1 MLSQNLMEKILDYAV
16 SHGADFAEIFCED
29 VRRSNLTVLGEKI
42 LNSSSGREKGV
53 GIRLF
58 KGLESAYLYTS
69 DLSEAEI
76 FRLLEETC
84 RYRDG
89 SFERAALEAMRRVS
103 LNPIS
108 RYPQSISLKD
118 KMALANRVVSAGKKA
133 DETVSQVRVNYVDMD
148 QKVWIANSEGLFV
161 EDNRVKTRLHM
172 TVFCEEGGD
181 RQSSYVGPGAMKGF
195 EFYDEINVEDY
206 VKQAAKKAKAML
218 HAKACPTGRM
228 PVIIT
233 NGFGGLF
240 FHEACGHSL
249 EASGVAK
256 GNSEFSGKLGSEG
269 SF

>member
-161 EDNRVKTRLHM
+161 EDNRVKTR
-172 TVFCEEGGD
+172 
-181 RQSSYVGPGAMKGF
+181 R
-195 EFYDEINVEDY
+195 I
-206 VKQAAKKAKAML
+206 
-218 HAKACPTGRM
+218 
-228 PVIIT
+228 
-233 NGFGGLF
+233 
-240 FHEACGHSL
+240 
-249 EASGVAK
+249 
-256 GNSEFSGKLGSEG
+256 
-269 SF
+269 